1 LFEDERTDD
10 TVDLAI
16 GTEFT
21 ELSHSDDIDAALA
34 SLRPDA
40 TQPIDEELLAKIH
53 SSTC

>member
-1 LFEDERTDD
+1 MFQDERPDD

-21 ELSHSDDIDAALA
+21 ELSRSDDIEAVLA

-40 TQPIDEELLAKIH
+40 TQPADPALLTQDPHAA
-53 SSTC
+53 C